1 MRTNRSRMA
10 QFRYAQPF
18 FSLSDCAY
26 TKGRLSPGA
35 ATGRTDVKTLP
46 PDLEKY
52 KSTPEFDETS
62 VPAGLLKAHQTKAG
76 TWGRIVILSG
86 KLNYRILEPELEE
99 ITLTEDVYGV
109 VEPTVLHEVAPL
121 GEVRFRV
128 EFYRASGG

>member
-1 MRTNRSRMA
+1 M
-10 QFRYAQPF
+10 
-18 FSLSDCAY
+18 
-26 TKGRLSPGA
+26 
-35 ATGRTDVKTLP
+35 KTLP